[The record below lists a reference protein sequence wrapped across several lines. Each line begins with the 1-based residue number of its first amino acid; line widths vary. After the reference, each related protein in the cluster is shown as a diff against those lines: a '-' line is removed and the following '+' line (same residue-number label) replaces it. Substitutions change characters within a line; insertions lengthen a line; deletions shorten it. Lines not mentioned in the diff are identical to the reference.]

1 MYRLKQTRFRLAVD
15 DAFGVAVAV
24 CVEVPSC
31 SVGGLEACIETVEE
45 SSFVK
50 VTTQVT
56 FALACVFYVR
66 VCAFC
71 VCECALCMC
80 VCVCKCMQACVGGCL
95 NISRYYPQ

>member
-1 MYRLKQTRFRLAVD
+1 MYRLKQTRFRLSVAVD

-56 FALACVFYVR
+56 FALACVFYVC

-80 VCVCKCMQACVGGCL
+80 VCVCVNACKHVWVGV
-95 NISRYYPQ
+95 